1 MYTDYV
7 YPAFV
12 TLLADIICLL
22 FLESVI
28 VFSLF
33 SPSFSPCILSF
44 LSLVYWPFHT
54 RLLACL
60 IREPFCISLVVCI
73 CLHPDALSSVVLIS
87 VLLYQSAAF
96 VFLDGSRVSEGLV
109 MVSLAFYLFVV
120 GTAVFALC
128 SSDCSRPL
136 VCCRQ

>member
-12 TLLADIICLL
+12 PLLADITCLL
-22 FLESVI
+22 FLFSESVV

-33 SPSFSPCILSF
+33 FSSFSPCVLSF
-44 LSLVYWPFHT
+44 LSLVYWPFRT

-60 IREPFCISLVVCI
+60 IRAAILHSLVVCI
-73 CLHPDALSSVVLIS
+73 CLHPDALSSVVLIR

-96 VFLDGSRVSEGLV
+96 VFLDGSRVSERLV
-109 MVSLAFYLFVV
+109 RVSY
-120 GTAVFALC
+120 G
-128 SSDCSRPL
+128 
-136 VCCRQ
+136 